1 MAFYMVSLSGDT
13 LRGKFGESAD
23 NDKIVAELDSTV
35 QAMIESGE
43 IHPTPNAI
51 KFDGPASLQVVSVLT
66 HRLGHIVGALAFRDP
81 KMFVID
87 EANGTDFVV
96 APGTP
101 YETTVRCRGRMQK
114 NLKTGAET
122 FVPDPVFVVTVSH
135 SSNYKIGDVLS

>member
-23 NDKIVAELDSTV
+23 NDKIVAELDGKLME
-35 QAMIESGE
+35 MIESGE
-43 IHPTPNAI
+43 IQPTPNAV

-81 KMFVID
+81 KMFVED
-87 EANGTDFVV
+87 PVNGTDFIV

-101 YETTVRCRGRMQK
+101 YEKTVKCRGKMVK
-114 NLKTGAET
+114 NPKTGVEA

-135 SSNYKIGDVLS
+135 SPNYTVGQVLA